1 MKILNF
7 TYTKESGETSNRVFM
22 PIFVPTQNY
31 FGVDLTELDDEQ
43 VVEFALEYESAL
55 QDFEMQVQKILA
67 KHDLKRNYRNFNPN
81 NMTDV
86 ETDEV

>member
-7 TYTKESGETSNRVFM
+7 TYTKESGQTSNRVYM
-22 PIFVPTQNY
+22 PVSTPNENY

-43 VVEFALEYESAL
+43 VVAFALEYEVAL
-55 QDFEMQVQKILA
+55 KTFKDTTTSILA
-67 KHDLKRNYRNFNPN
+67 KHDLTHNYRYFNPN
-81 NMTDV
+81 NMTNV